1 MARRNPG
8 QASAEPEIDPR
19 IAARRDAVEFE
30 KRRRRG
36 RWWLAAAIVAAVLVG
51 AWFLTRTP
59 LLDVD
64 RIDVQGATVVTT
76 EEIVSVSGLRTG
88 APLLEVDAGA
98 AAARVRQLPYI
109 ETASVTRQLD
119 GLIIITVTERIPVA
133 LAIDANGVAM
143 LVDRSGK
150 VIGPHVAGDGIE
162 IVLAGVEA
170 GPAGSVIEGASGA
183 LAVASFLTPGM
194 RSRVVSISTAVDG
207 SISLALGPQGTV
219 VMGPPSDLA
228 AKVDSLRIVMGQVD
242 QRDLASINVVNP
254 STPVVV
260 RTPK

>member
-1 MARRNPG
+1 MARGTTG
-8 QASAEPEIDPR
+8 QLKAEPAIDPR

-64 RIDVQGATVVTT
+64 RIDVQGATVVTA
-76 EEIVSVSGLRTG
+76 EEIVSISGLQTG
-88 APLLEVDAGA
+88 APLLEVDSAA
-98 AAARVRQLPYI
+98 AAARIRQLPYI

-119 GLIIITVTERIPVA
+119 GLVTITVTERVPVA
-133 LAIDANGVAM
+133 LAIDASGVAM

-150 VIGPHVAGDGIE
+150 VLAPHVAGDGIE
-162 IVLAGVEA
+162 VVLAGVEA
-170 GPAGSVIEGASGA
+170 GPPGSVVEGASGA
-183 LAVASFLTPGM
+183 LTVASLLTPGM
-194 RSRVVSISTAVDG
+194 RSRVMSITTAPDG
-207 SISLALGPQGTV
+207 SISLALRPQGTV

-228 AKVDSLRIVMGQVD
+228 DKVDSLRIVMSQVD

>member
-1 MARRNPG
+1 MASRG
-8 QASAEPEIDPR
+8 QGRSRAESEIDPR

-36 RWWLAAAIVAAVLVG
+36 RWWLAASIVVAALVG

-64 RIDVQGATVVTT
+64 RIDVQGATVTT
-76 EEIVSVSGLRTG
+76 AEEIIEVSGLRTG
-88 APLLEVDAGA
+88 APLLEVDAGG
-98 AAARVRQLPYI
+98 AAARVRQLPFI
-109 ETASVTRQLD
+109 ETASVERQLD
-119 GLIIITVTERIPVA
+119 GLVIITVTERVPVA
-133 LAIDANGVAM
+133 LAIDADGVAM

-150 VIGPHVAGDGIE
+150 VIAPHVAGDGIE

-170 GPAGSVIEGASGA
+170 GPVGSVIEGSSGA
-183 LAVASFLTPGM
+183 LDVASLLTPGM
-194 RSRVVSISTAVDG
+194 RSRVVSIATAPDG
-207 SISLALGPQGTV
+207 SLSLALRPQGIV

-228 AKVDSLRIVMGQVD
+228 DKVDSLRIVMGQVD